1 MRREIEP
8 ELRNGI
14 SGLKDDFTELILKYT
29 EAAGISLSDEQAELC
44 RRHIQLM
51 LEWNCRLNLTRI
63 TDPDE
68 IAVKHLLDSLLPAH
82 ILPRSGPALDIG
94 TGAGFP
100 GIPLKIAFPHLLVIL
115 IEVNNKKRAFLEH
128 VIKKLGLTDV
138 IIYSYDWRTFLRSTN
153 YAIDYFFARASLQ
166 PDELARVFKPSCA
179 YQKAGLVYWASQQ
192 WQPGK
197 QEKPFIEKDIS
208 YDIEPGLK
216 RRYIFF
222 RKNVG

>member
-1 MRREIEP
+1 MLYIQGNDMDKQQLDDHYMALTEQQKLQLQMYGKLLIEWN
-8 ELRNGI
+8 EKFNLTAILDSAKIESHHFRDSLAI
-14 SGLKDDFTELILKYT
+14 TRFIDF
-29 EAAGISLSDEQAELC
+29 
-44 RRHIQLM
+44 IQLKM
-51 LEWNCRLNLTRI
+51 
-63 TDPDE
+63 
-68 IAVKHLLDSLLPAH
+68 IA
-82 ILPRSGPALDIG
+82 DIG